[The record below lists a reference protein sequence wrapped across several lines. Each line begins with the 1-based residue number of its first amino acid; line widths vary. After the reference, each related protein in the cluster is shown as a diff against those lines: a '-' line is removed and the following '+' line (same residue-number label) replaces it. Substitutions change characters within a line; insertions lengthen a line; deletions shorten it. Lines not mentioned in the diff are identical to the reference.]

1 MFLWKFWF
9 SLLLFQDLLE
19 KATASAH
26 TMTKLHNDLFDVYDP
41 EIRPILNH
49 GESVKVQVTMYLAM
63 ILDLDIKKQVLKFSG
78 FMSFKWKDELLV
90 WNTSKYGGIE
100 DIIAPQRQV
109 WKPDITIY
117 NNIRDS
123 YLGESNI
130 NVAINHKGRVLW
142 EPPINLE
149 VSCDVDVSKYPFD
162 ENTCVVKVI
171 SWMHDVSAI
180 NITTGPE
187 PINLERFIPNKVF
200 KVRSSGVE
208 CIYSHH
214 FHKYYKYMLFKITL
228 TRRPLYLV
236 ITVLLPIMLLA
247 ILSIL
252 SFVISP
258 DEKDKLSV
266 AFTILVAFT
275 VFLSIINKELPKDSL
290 KMSLLVVYISLLI
303 IVAIFAV
310 AGNCL
315 VIVMHEKDK
324 KKLKSVSVDTLDD
337 GRNAVTTDKWWKVLK
352 SRNRASGLN
361 LLFLIF
367 NVIFFVVIT
376 TVILRLM
383 VF

>member
-1 MFLWKFWF
+1 
-9 SLLLFQDLLE
+9 
-19 KATASAH
+19 
-26 TMTKLHNDLFDVYDP
+26 
-41 EIRPILNH
+41 
-49 GESVKVQVTMYLAM
+49 
-63 ILDLDIKKQVLKFSG
+63 
-78 FMSFKWKDELLV
+78 
-90 WNTSKYGGIE
+90 
-100 DIIAPQRQV
+100 
-109 WKPDITIY
+109 
-117 NNIRDS
+117 
-123 YLGESNI
+123 
-130 NVAINHKGRVLW
+130 
-142 EPPINLE
+142 
-149 VSCDVDVSKYPFD
+149 
-162 ENTCVVKVI
+162 
-171 SWMHDVSAI
+171 MHDVSTI

-208 CIYSHH
+208 CRYSRH
-214 FHKYYKYMLFKITL
+214 FQKYYKYMLFKITL

-315 VIVMHEKDK
+315 VIVMHEIDK
-324 KKLKSVSVDTLDD
+324 KNLKSVSVDTLD
-337 GRNAVTTDKWWKVLK
+337 GSNAVTTDKWWKVLK
-352 SRNRASGLN
+352 SRSRASGLN

-376 TVILRLM
+376 TVVSCFM